1 MMRRHLGYVLAGD
14 GRRPTLRGIA
24 RDRSAMVFIT
34 IAFVGVAAVL
44 THMTAARLD
53 MRRLS
58 RESGAW
64 PRVRGQVVDT
74 RLVWSA
80 SPRAGKTYW
89 PTIHYRYSV
98 GGATFLGERV
108 SFRSSYRRAEAQDA
122 VSQFPAGSVV
132 SVWYRPG
139 DPRTSVLEP
148 NTWRTGL
155 TTVVLVPL
163 TVAAIILALV
173 CLATLLLVSKPRR

>member
-1 MMRRHLGYVLAGD
+1 MGRHLGTPLAGD

-44 THMTAARLD
+44 THMTGERLNL
-53 MRRLS
+53 RRLS
-58 RESGAW
+58 RESSAW

-74 RLVWSA
+74 RLVWSV

-89 PTIHYRYSV
+89 PTVHYRYSV
-98 GGATFLGERV
+98 GGATLLGERV

-122 VSQFPAGSVV
+122 VARFPAGSVV
-132 SVWYRPG
+132 SVCYRPG

-148 NTWRTGL
+148 NSWRAGL
-155 TTVVLVPL
+155 TTVFLVPL

-173 CLATLLLVSKPRR
+173 CLAALLLVSKPRR

>member
-1 MMRRHLGYVLAGD
+1 MMGRHLGYPLAGD
-14 GRRPTLRGIA
+14 GRRPTLGGIA

-34 IAFVGVAAVL
+34 IAFVGMAAVL
-44 THMTAARLD
+44 THMTYGRLD
-53 MRRLS
+53 LRRLS
-58 RESGAW
+58 RESSAW
-64 PRVRGQVVDT
+64 SRARGQVVDT

-98 GGATFLGERV
+98 GGATLLGERV
-108 SFRSSYRRAEAQDA
+108 SFRSSYRRAEAQAA
-122 VSQFPAGSVV
+122 VAQFPAGSVV

-148 NTWRTGL
+148 NTWRASP
-155 TTVVLVPL
+155 TTVVLVPV
-163 TVAAIILALV
+163 TAAAMVLALV
-173 CLATLLLVSKPRR
+173 CLAALLLVSKPRR